1 MKAYFECVP
10 VAGID
15 GNAVFLKE
23 LLELTLRI
31 IKLIQQFRNL
41 LKSIGTEET
50 INFWNFLGKL
60 TPLALGNP
68 PAGNHI
74 FTTPFLL

>member
-1 MKAYFECVP
+1 M
-10 VAGID
+10 
-15 GNAVFLKE
+15 NAFLLLVLTIMRFFLKE
-23 LLELTLRI
+23 LLELTFRL

-50 INFWNFLGKL
+50 INFRNFLGKL
-60 TPLALGNP
+60 TPVALGNTP
-68 PAGNHI
+68 GGNQF

>member
-1 MKAYFECVP
+1 MGF
-10 VAGID
+10 
-15 GNAVFLKE
+15 FLKE
-23 LLELTLRI
+23 LLELALRV

-50 INFWNFLGKL
+50 INFWNFLGKF
-60 TPLALGNP
+60 TSVALGDTP
-68 PAGNHI
+68 GGNQF

>member
-1 MKAYFECVP
+1 MRF
-10 VAGID
+10 
-15 GNAVFLKE
+15 FLKE
-23 LLELTLRI
+23 LLELALRV

-50 INFWNFLGKL
+50 INFRNFLGKF
-60 TPLALGNP
+60 TPVALGYTP
-68 PAGNHI
+68 GGNQF